1 LFFPYSTDAPV
12 YYWPFAT
19 VGLIIANVLVFFG
32 VASGAL
38 PMDAD
43 GAPWVLQYGQGLHP
57 EQWILSPFMHAG
69 FWHLVGNMIF
79 LWVFGLVVE
88 GKLGPAKFLP
98 IYLLTATV
106 QSGLEQVLMLGA
118 TEGGSLGAS
127 SAIYG
132 LMAIAAIWA
141 PENSIQFI
149 YWFGIFFGTV
159 LGGTFEFP
167 ILGVAA
173 FFIGLDLTIA
183 GLQAGMMGGGIT
195 SGLLHLMGVAVGAP
209 LGVLLLKRGVVDCEG
224 WDFFS
229 RYFGEAKPKDKK
241 KTKAEIAKE
250 NAAAVERTAKAAEK
264 QAGAQQGAKEQ
275 IAAYLKAG
283 NPVAAA
289 LLYGKLRGSGLRL
302 DAAALHPIARGLQAA
317 GRWQEL
323 APILS
328 ELIEAAPQSA
338 DPLRL
343 TLAHVCVTKL
353 DRPGRALELLANV
366 NAEHLTDKQ
375 RAAAKQV
382 LAGARAMQAE
392 GVVELDDGGW

>member
-19 VGLIIANVLVFFG
+19 VGLIIVNVLVFFG

-69 FWHLVGNMIF
+69 IGHLLGNMIF

-118 TEGGSLGAS
+118 TDGGSLGAS

-141 PENSIQFI
+141 PENSIQFF
-149 YWFGIFFGTV
+149 YWIAFYMGVVDI
-159 LGGTFEFP
+159 P

-173 FFIGLDLTIA
+173 LYIGLDLAVA
-183 GLQAGMMGGGIT
+183 GLWTGVMGQGIT
-195 SGLLHLMGVAVGAP
+195 SGLLHVMGVVVGAP

-241 KTKAEIAKE
+241 KTKADIAKE
-250 NAAAVERTAKAAEK
+250 NAAAAERTAKAAEK

-289 LLYGKLRGSGLRL
+289 LLYGKLRGTGLRL
-302 DAAALHPIARGLQAA
+302 DAAALHPIAKGLQAA

-323 APILS
+323 APILA

-382 LAGARAMQAE
+382 LSGARAMQAE

>member
-1 LFFPYSTDAPV
+1 MFFPYSTDAPV

-19 VGLIIANVLVFFG
+19 VGLIVANVLAFLAVD
-32 VASGAL
+32 SGAL
-38 PMDAD
+38 PLE
-43 GAPWVLQYGQGLHP
+43 PWLLQYGQGLHP

-69 FWHLVGNMIF
+69 WGHLIGNMIF

-98 IYLLTATV
+98 IYLLMATA
-106 QSGLEQVLMLGA
+106 QSALEQVVMLGA
-118 TEGGSLGAS
+118 SGGGSLGAS

-132 LMAIAAIWA
+132 LMAIAAVWA
-141 PENSIQFI
+141 PENSIQFF
-149 YWFGIFFGTV
+149 YWVAVYMGTV
-159 LGGTFEFP
+159 DIP

-173 FFIGLDLTIA
+173 LYIGLDLAVA
-183 GLQAGMMGGGIT
+183 GLWTGVMGQGIT
-195 SGLLHLMGVAVGAP
+195 SGLLHIMGAAVGLP
-209 LGVLLLKRGVVDCEG
+209 LGVILLKRGVVDCEG

-229 RYFGEAKPKDKK
+229 RYFGEAKPKV
-241 KTKAEIAKE
+241 KAKSTTEIAKE
-250 NAAAVERTAKAAEK
+250 NAAAAERTAKAAEK
-264 QAGAQQGAKEQ
+264 HAGAQQGAKEQ

-289 LLYGKLRGSGLRL
+289 LLYGKLRGTGLRL
-302 DAAALHPIARGLQAA
+302 EPAALHRIATGLQAA
-317 GRWQEL
+317 GRWREL

-366 NAEHLTDKQ
+366 NSERLTDKQ

-382 LAGARAMQAE
+382 LSGARAMQAE